1 MRRKRQAYGTGNEG
15 FTLMEIILV
24 LVLIGIMAA
33 VLVPTLQEGVQSYT
47 ATETRGDLTSQA
59 RQAASRITRELR
71 NIQKEA
77 DNTPNISSANATTVT
92 FVDVLDNTISFTL
105 SGGTVQRNSN
115 ALVEQV
121 SNLSFRYFD
130 ATNAELTSLP
140 LDAANR
146 NNVRRILVVLT
157 LAEGSLTVSV
167 TEQAFLR
174 ELTGL

>member
-1 MRRKRQAYGTGNEG
+1 MPMKRQAYGTGNEG

-24 LVLIGIMAA
+24 IVLIGIMAG
-33 VLVPTLQEGVQSYT
+33 VLIPPLQEGMLSYT
-47 ATETRGDLTSQA
+47 ATETRGDLTAQA
-59 RQAASRITRELR
+59 RQAATRMVRELR

-77 DNTPNISSANATTVT
+77 DNTPNISSANVTTVT
-92 FVDVLDNTISFTL
+92 FVDVLDNTITFNL
-105 SGGTVQRNSN
+105 SGGTVQRNSD

-140 LDAANR
+140 LNATDR

-157 LAEGSLTVSV
+157 LADGSLTVLV
-167 TEQAFLR
+167 TEQAYLR

>member
-1 MRRKRQAYGTGNEG
+1 M
-15 FTLMEIILV
+15 I
-24 LVLIGIMAA
+24 
-33 VLVPTLQEGVQSYT
+33 
-47 ATETRGDLTSQA
+47 
-59 RQAASRITRELR
+59 RELR

-77 DNTPNISSANATTVT
+77 DNTPNISSANVTTVT
-92 FVDVLDNTISFTL
+92 FVDVLDNTITFNL

-140 LDAANR
+140 LDATNR

-157 LAEGSLTVSV
+157 LADGSLTVSV
-167 TEQAFLR
+167 TEQAYLR